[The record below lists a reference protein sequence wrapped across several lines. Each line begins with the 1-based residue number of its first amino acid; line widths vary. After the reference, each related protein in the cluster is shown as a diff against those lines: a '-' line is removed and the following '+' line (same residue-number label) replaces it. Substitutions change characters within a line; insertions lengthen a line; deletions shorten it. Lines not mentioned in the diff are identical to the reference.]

1 MNLKL
6 VIGLL
11 TVLVLTACSEAPPC
25 PDFKASPVVTS
36 AGCVAYQGQSLLLVQ
51 GQNDAVSVPG
61 GSANQGESGR
71 CAAFRET
78 WEETGL
84 VVEPKQLIRT
94 FDNGFHLYHCNVAQ
108 WPETFSPPFR
118 LEIKQV
124 LLLDRADFDQH
135 SWRFPDQQQWLSE
148 WLQGVVK
155 E

>member
-61 GSANQGESGR
+61 GSANQGESG
-71 CAAFRET
+71 A
-78 WEETGL
+78 
-84 VVEPKQLIRT
+84 V
-94 FDNGFHLYHCNVAQ
+94 
-108 WPETFSPPFR
+108 R
-118 LEIKQV
+118 LFVKPGKKPV
-124 LLLDRADFDQH
+124 L
-135 SWRFPDQQQWLSE
+135 WLSPNN
-148 WLQGVVK
+148 
-155 E
+155 